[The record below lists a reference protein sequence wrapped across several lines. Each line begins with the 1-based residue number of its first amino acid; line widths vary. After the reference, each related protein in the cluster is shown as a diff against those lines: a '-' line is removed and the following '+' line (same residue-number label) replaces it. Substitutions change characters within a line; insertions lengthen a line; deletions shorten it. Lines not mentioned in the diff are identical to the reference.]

1 VKFLVDLCAGHRL
14 AEWLK
19 QRGHDVV
26 ESREKSAVLADRAI
40 LDWAVQEERILVTMD
55 KDFGELIFL
64 EGKGH
69 CGLVRLPDV
78 PVERRIALM
87 GKILVDHGNDL
98 LAQAVVTVR
107 GERIRISR
115 PPTRN
120 NE

>member
-1 VKFLVDLCAGHRL
+1 MKFLVDLCAGHRL

-19 QRGHDVV
+19 QRGHDVL
-26 ESREKSAVLADRAI
+26 ESREKSALLADRAI
-40 LDWAVQEERILVTMD
+40 LEWATAESRILVTID
-55 KDFGELIFL
+55 KDFGEFIFL

-87 GKILVDHGNDL
+87 SKILADHSDDL

-115 PPTRN
+115 PPVRD